1 MGFFFTLNPEYC
13 VVFVSGVFLVMQI
26 LMVPCNHCR
35 QRNWYGVSCSGVMLQ
50 LWLFILV
57 CVCVCVCVG
66 RFRNSRLRSPTAA
79 EGPKHAGSLLGS
91 QRTGLQ
97 HREGNMQNEVRMRSA
112 VTGQRGKVKGHL
124 GGLQKNTQKTRTH
137 THTHTHW
144 WQRAP

>member
-1 MGFFFTLNPEYC
+1 MC
-13 VVFVSGVFLVMQI
+13 VCVCVCVCVC
-26 LMVPCNHCR
+26 PCVCAQALQGHTPDWNR
-35 QRNWYGVSCSGVMLQ
+35 TSPAQTPFYIEQRCIPLQ
-50 LWLFILV
+50 GKSVCV

-124 GGLQKNTQKTRTH
+124 GGLQKNTQKIRTH
-137 THTHTHW
+137 THTHTYW